1 LRALLTVNQQE
12 CQELI
17 LVIHSLSN
25 SLNDNY
31 IWNYN
36 KLFWLRNSSVEA
48 VRLRNIGKE
57 IGFTNIRFEDKII
70 RQIEVMDQKDKDRN
84 LRRDA
89 GDS

>member
-1 LRALLTVNQQE
+1 M
-12 CQELI
+12 
-17 LVIHSLSN
+17 
-25 SLNDNY
+25 
-31 IWNYN
+31 
-36 KLFWLRNSSVEA
+36 EA

>member
-1 LRALLTVNQQE
+1 MRALLTVNQQE